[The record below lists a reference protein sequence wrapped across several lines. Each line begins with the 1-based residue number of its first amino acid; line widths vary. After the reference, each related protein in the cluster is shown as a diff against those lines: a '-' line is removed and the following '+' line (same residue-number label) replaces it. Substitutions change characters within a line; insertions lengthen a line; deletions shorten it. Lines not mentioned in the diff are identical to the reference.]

1 VFSFA
6 LVDRRYAGAWGWHL
20 LSDSDCRSLL
30 DLMCEMGRLT
40 WEEVRQQ
47 TAGGHRRHHH
57 HPVAE
62 FCAEARNRI
71 EELQYDDVDDR
82 MFRFRLDGAGRLWGY
97 ERDGIFHAVW
107 WDPNHQV
114 YPTEP

>member
-1 VFSFA
+1 
-6 LVDRRYAGAWGWHL
+6 
-20 LSDSDCRSLL
+20 
-30 DLMCEMGRLT
+30 MCEMGRLT